1 MAALRDQQR
10 EETRRRLYEAA
21 LEVFRRDGFVACRID
36 DIVRTAGVSRGSFYF
51 HFPTKDDVLIEL
63 MRETER
69 QITAALDALPEDAAL
84 ESVLA
89 TVVSSLVAIWEEDP
103 TLLPEVASA
112 GLRSAA
118 SALAET
124 EQGRLRMLLAARF
137 RTAARRKEL
146 SSLLPPEI
154 LSDLYLGHML
164 GGLLAWFGN
173 QQASMRGV
181 LEGVTLLFWNGA
193 RGEAQ
198 PTEATPP
205 RRRARRAATP
215 GKRPAASKPKAA
227 AASKPKATAT
237 PRSLSRP
244 RKRRS

>member
-10 EETRRRLYEAA
+10 EETRRRLYDAA
-21 LEVFRRDGFVACRID
+21 LEVFRRDGVAGCRID
-36 DIVRTAGVSRGSFYF
+36 DIVRAAGVSRGSFYF

-69 QITAALDALPEDAAL
+69 KITSALDALPTEAEL
-84 ESVLA
+84 QSVLA
-89 TVVSSLVAIWEEDP
+89 TVVSSLVGIWEEDP
-103 TLLPEVASA
+103 SLLPEVASA

-124 EQGRLRMLLAARF
+124 EQGGLRMLLATRF
-137 RTAARRKEL
+137 RAAARRGEL

-173 QQASMRGV
+173 KQASMRGV

-193 RGEAQ
+193 RGESQAP
-198 PTEATPP
+198 PTATTP
-205 RRRARRAATP
+205 RRSPRRAATP
-215 GKRPAASKPKAA
+215 GKRLAASKPKAA
-227 AASKPKATAT
+227 AA
-237 PRSLSRP
+237 PRTLSRP